1 MQELAR
7 WLERAAKGEEA
18 AYRELFR
25 HYRPLVARLAGGFSS
40 LDRDEVE
47 DVVQETFARAF
58 KSLAGLREPAAF
70 DAWLLSIARNRAR
83 SLVQGKQSQA
93 RGRDALEHET
103 AEASPAIPA
112 GLRVER
118 EAQLV
123 RALIAQLPDGA
134 EKRTVEMFYV
144 EGTLTTREIAEHLG
158 VGKSAVTMRLER
170 FRAKVKVEL
179 LRRIAAAQWE

>member
-7 WLERAAKGEEA
+7 WLERAATGEEA

-58 KSLAGLREPAAF
+58 KSLSGLREPAAF

-83 SLVQGKQSQA
+83 SLVQGKQSLA
-93 RGRDALEHET
+93 RNRDALAHESD
-103 AEASPAIPA
+103 EASPAIPA
-112 GLRVER
+112 GLQIER
-118 EAQLV
+118 EAGLV
-123 RALIAQLPDGA
+123 REFIAALPEGA
-134 EKRTVEMFYV
+134 EKRTVQLFYV
-144 EGTLTTREIAEHLG
+144 EGVLTTREIAEQLG

-179 LRRIAAAQWE
+179 LRRLTAARWE